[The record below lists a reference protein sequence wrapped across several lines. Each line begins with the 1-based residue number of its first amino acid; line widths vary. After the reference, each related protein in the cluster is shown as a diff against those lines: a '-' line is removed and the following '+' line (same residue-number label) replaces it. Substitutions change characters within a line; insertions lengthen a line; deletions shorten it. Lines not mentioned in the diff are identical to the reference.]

1 MLVSQNSLSDWVLL
15 SEFAR
20 RVGKTENAVRIDINR
35 GKLIFKVCKLV
46 EGKYW
51 INHRAF
57 NEVMD
62 NLDQI
67 AA

>member
-1 MLVSQNSLSDWVLL
+1 MLINQNPLSDWILL
-15 SEFAR
+15 SEFAK
-20 RVGKTENAVRIDINR
+20 RVGKTDNAVRIDINR
-35 GKLIFKVCKLV
+35 GKLVFKVTKLV

-57 NEVMD
+57 NELMD